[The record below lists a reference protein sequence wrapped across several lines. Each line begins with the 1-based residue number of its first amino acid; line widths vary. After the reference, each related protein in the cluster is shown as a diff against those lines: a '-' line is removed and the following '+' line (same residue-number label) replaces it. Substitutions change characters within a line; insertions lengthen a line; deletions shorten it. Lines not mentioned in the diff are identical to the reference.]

1 MQAVICISKSIN
13 HFFGMLYSTTFSLL
27 FLDWNDPSSS
37 FLVLFRTL
45 VFTHSRVLPLKQA
58 FLSSTYCTEA
68 NKEPI
73 NLGHIIQKRKALAI
87 NHASSCK
94 PKPSS
99 LARRSPKKCGARP
112 SCVAR
117 VLLQQQQQLVVVVF
131 VTVHWQAQ
139 KPSAFLKVIRP
150 GGNYL
155 NIGWIIIFLRKQD

>member
-1 MQAVICISKSIN
+1 MIHQAVFWC
-13 HFFGMLYSTTFSLL
+13 FGA
-27 FLDWNDPSSS
+27 
-37 FLVLFRTL
+37 FRTL

-73 NLGHIIQKRKALAI
+73 NLGHIIQKWKALAI

-94 PKPSS
+94 PEPST
-99 LARRSPKKCGARP
+99 LARRSPKKCVARP
-112 SCVAR
+112 YCVAR
-117 VLLQQQQQLVVVVF
+117 ILKQQQQQLVVVVF

-150 GGNYL
+150 GGQSKSWWANWL
-155 NIGWIIIFLRKQD
+155 FHTVGPPSMRFSLAQIPLQQFLAYVRASGGFSG